1 MGALDGFE
9 AYDLDELRADTKRA
23 RWRETVRAF
32 LASGNRCMGRKYD
45 DMGELNRDRCTARD
59 ACIAVGGA
67 RASKRGN
74 MLLLVREED

>member
-1 MGALDGFE
+1 
-9 AYDLDELRADTKRA
+9 
-23 RWRETVRAF
+23 
-32 LASGNRCMGRKYD
+32 MGRRYD

-74 MLLLVREED
+74 VLLLVREEE